1 MMGHHTSPWQ
11 YLHRCFIVFTQLR
24 TTVRL
29 FSLIVWSV
37 STVPRQDLRKIFF
50 QEVKPDMTERAS
62 TVADGFNKS

>member
-1 MMGHHTSPWQ
+1 M
-11 YLHRCFIVFTQLR
+11 FTQLR

-37 STVPRQDLRKIFF
+37 STVPRQDLRKVLF

-62 TVADGFNKS
+62 TVADDFNKS